1 MSNAWSWFVIALV
14 VLVVG
19 GSALLL
25 WATSGKRPGNAG
37 EETTHVWDGDL
48 REYDKPLPRWWINLF
63 YLTIVLLVVYL
74 VVYPGFG
81 NFPGTQGW
89 SSQREHDAQKAATE
103 ARLAATF
110 RAWDGASLEQL
121 VANPAALA
129 LGRSLFASH
138 CAACHGSL
146 GQGAA
151 GYPNLTDDIWQW
163 GGSAEQVLQTVLHG
177 RTAAMPP
184 WGQALEQM
192 GGRHAVDDVAIYV
205 QTLSD
210 AQERANNAAAAVG
223 GAKLFAAIC
232 AACHGPA
239 GKGNTQIGAP
249 DLTDS
254 YWLYD
259 SSRAT
264 IRDGIRLGRNG
275 VMPAHL
281 PLLGE
286 TRARLAAAY
295 AWSLSRPQAAAP

>member
-1 MSNAWSWFVIALV
+1 MSNSWSWYVIAMT
-14 VLVVG
+14 VLVVV

-25 WATSGKRPGNAG
+25 WRTSGKRPGDAAQ
-37 EETTHVWDGDL
+37 ETGHVWDGDL

-63 YLTIVLLVVYL
+63 YLTIVFLVLYL
-74 VVYPGFG
+74 VVYPGLG
-81 NFPGTQGW
+81 NFAGTQQW
-89 SSQREHDAQKAATE
+89 SSRRQHDVDRAATD
-103 ARLAATF
+103 AKLAATF
-110 RAWDGASLEQL
+110 RAYDGQPIEQL
-121 VANPAALA
+121 AANPSALA

-146 GQGAA
+146 GQGAP

-163 GGSAEQVLQTVLHG
+163 GGTSAEVLQTVLHG

-184 WGQALEQM
+184 WGQVLEQM
-192 GGRHAVDDVAIYV
+192 GGRHAVDAVAIYV

-210 AQERANNAAAAVG
+210 PQDRAANAPVAANAARLYMAV
-223 GAKLFAAIC
+223 C
-232 AACHGPA
+232 AACHGPQ
-239 GKGNTQIGAP
+239 GKGNPQIGAP

-254 YWLYD
+254 NWLYD
-259 SSRAT
+259 GRRAT
-264 IRDGIRLGRNG
+264 IRAGIRQGRAG

-295 AWSLSRPQAAAP
+295 AWSLSHPAGAAP